1 MLKRTA
7 QTTRRKRRHKSEKP
21 LHVASL
27 RTARAKMMAARFKR
41 TYGTHKVPF
50 LGKESDKALRRLCL
64 DLQSIGI
71 TVKEKIDKKLPG
83 LCLEKFPG
91 PPEVFDLSDTC
102 EFQRRAFEIF
112 SAYDFAVV
120 HLESA
125 WLHKVVPYGEHACE
139 VENFEGRIYET
150 LRCIAKHGGNA
161 RDTTVGNGFGG
172 ERHAGKLA
180 E

>member
-7 QTTRRKRRHKSEKP
+7 QTTRRKRRDKSEKP

-50 LGKESDKALRRLCL
+50 LGKDSDKALRKLCL
-64 DLQSIGI
+64 DLQSIGT
-71 TVKEKIDKKLPG
+71 TVKEKIDKKLPR
-83 LCLEKFPG
+83 LCLEEFPG
-91 PPEVFDLSDTC
+91 PPEIFDLSETC

-120 HLESA
+120 QLESA
-125 WLHKVVPYGEHACE
+125 WLHKVLPYGEHASKVENCE
-139 VENFEGRIYET
+139 VRIYET
-150 LRCIAKHGGNA
+150 LKCIAGLG
-161 RDTTVGNGFGG
+161 V
-172 ERHAGKLA
+172 
-180 E
+180 

>member
-7 QTTRRKRRHKSEKP
+7 QTTRRKRRDESEKP

-41 TYGTHKVPF
+41 TYGTHKVHF

-71 TVKEKIDKKLPG
+71 TVKEKIDEKLPG
-83 LCLEKFPG
+83 LCLEEFPG
-91 PPEVFDLSDTC
+91 PPEIFDLSETC

-125 WLHKVVPYGEHACE
+125 WLHKVVPDGAHASHIVNCE
-139 VENFEGRIYET
+139 RRIHEI
-150 LRCIAKHGGNA
+150 LSRIAKGCA
-161 RDTTVGNGFGG
+161 EEDP
-172 ERHAGKLA
+172 LA
-180 E
+180 LSSFCH